1 MRITTLPT
9 PTTDISSL
17 ATASALATVDAN
29 VDAIK
34 AVTDT
39 LTNKSLQCDV
49 LTGSSGTWT
58 NPGVESVYLLMIGDG
73 GGGAAGSYYNWA
85 GTFYGAEGGGGG
97 EFFAGWIPVTG
108 NQAYTI
114 GQGGT
119 GGTASNSNP
128 SQDGGNGDGCT
139 FGDIYV
145 EGGIGGRGANTVA
158 LNPGADGGGQ
168 WSGGYR
174 SIGPS
179 SRVANSG
186 SGSSVAGGDGAVSP
200 LTGDGGGIGS
210 GGNTVPSQ
218 PTHPGAGGGAG
229 NSADNSPSGDSNGGP
244 GAKGYIAVMY
254 YA

>member
-73 GGGAAGSYYNWA
+73 GGGAAGSSYNWA
-85 GTFYGAEGGGGG
+85 GAFYGAEGGGGG

-114 GQGGT
+114 GQGGL

-128 SQDGGNGDGCT
+128 SADGVNGDGCT

-158 LNPGADGGGQ
+158 VNPGASGGG
-168 WSGGYR
+168 SFTGGYR
-174 SIGPS
+174 AIGPTGP
-179 SRVANSG
+179 RGGTGTVPG
-186 SGSSVAGGDGAVSP
+186 VAGGNGAVSP
-200 LTGDGGGIGS
+200 LTGTGGGLGS
-210 GGNTVPSQ
+210 AGNTTPSQ
-218 PTHPGAGGGAG
+218 PTDPGAGGGGG
-229 NSADNSPSGDSNGGP
+229 NSYDNGPSFDSNGGP
-244 GAKGYIAVMY
+244 GAKGYIAVFY

>member
-1 MRITTLPT
+1 MRVTTIP
-9 PTTDISSL
+9 PVTTDISSL

-58 NPGVESVYLLMIGDG
+58 NSGVESVYLLMIGDG
-73 GGGAAGSYYNWA
+73 GGGAGGTSYNWT
-85 GTFYGAEGGGGG
+85 GTYYGAEGGGGG

-119 GGTASNSNP
+119 GGVASNANP
-128 SQDGGNGDGCT
+128 SANGGNGSGCT
-139 FGDIYV
+139 FGSYSV

-158 LNPGADGGGQ
+158 INPGADGGGT
-168 WSGGYR
+168 WNGGYR

-179 SRVANSG
+179 SYPGNSG
-186 SGSSVAGGDGAVSP
+186 SGSSVQGGNGAMSP
-200 LTGDGGGIGS
+200 LTGEAGGMGS
-210 GGNTVPSQ
+210 GGSIVPSQ
-218 PTHPGAGGGAG
+218 PTAPGSGGGGG
-229 NSADNSPSGDSNGGP
+229 NSQDNNPSGDSDGGL
-244 GAKGYIAVMY
+244 GAKGYIAVFY

>member
-73 GGGAAGSYYNWA
+73 GGGAGGTSYNWT
-85 GTFYGAEGGGGG
+85 GTYYGAEGGGGG

-114 GQGGT
+114 GQGGL

-128 SQDGGNGDGCT
+128 SADGVNGDGCT

-158 LNPGADGGGQ
+158 INPGADGGGR
-168 WSGGYR
+168 WNGPYR
-174 SIGPS
+174 AIGPS
-179 SRVANSG
+179 SYSGLSSSG
-186 SGSSVAGGDGAVSP
+186 SAVTGGNGAPSP
-200 LTGDGGGIGS
+200 LTYNGAGVGS
-210 GGNTVPSQ
+210 SSSSAPSQ
-218 PTHPGAGGGAG
+218 PTHPGAGGGG
-229 NSADNSPSGDSNGGP
+229 GKCADNAPGSRSDGGQ
-244 GAKGYIAVMY
+244 GAKGYIAVFY